1 MYSNKKITIVM
12 LCWVG
17 VGVGGADGAKAASKS
32 KERELINAGESR
44 YTAMGS
50 MNVSYI
56 SSTLQ
61 VTQNVYRRCAALTSA
76 LAAFVVVR
84 VQVPTF
90 PRLAGLLEMARLQ
103 TLGQMQ

>member
-1 MYSNKKITIVM
+1 MYSKKITIVM

-32 KERELINAGESR
+32 KERELINAGKSR

-50 MNVSYI
+50 MIVSYI
-56 SSTLQ
+56 SSTLK

-76 LAAFVVVR
+76 LAAFAVVR